1 MPDHAQPESLV
12 LHPNAWVPNNPR
24 LPVLQ
29 YRGVIDAVA
38 ADRAAEAFEAMFAA
52 HGWPPQ
58 WRDGIFDYHHYHTEG
73 HEVLGIAAGRAQ
85 VMLGGPQG
93 PVVAIAA
100 GDVVVLPAGT
110 GHCRITAD
118 DDFLVVGAYPPG
130 QHPDICRGA
139 ATADMLE
146 RIRTL
151 PFPASDPV
159 AGADGPLALVWPRP

>member
-1 MPDHAQPESLV
+1 MPDPALPDSLV
-12 LHPNAWVPNNPR
+12 LPPNGWVPNNPR

-38 ADRAAEAFEAMFAA
+38 ADRAARAFEALFAG

-73 HEVLGIAAGRAQ
+73 HEVLGIAAGRALI
-85 VMLGGPQG
+85 MLGGPDG
-93 PVVAIAA
+93 RVVALAA

-110 GHCRITAD
+110 GHCRIQAEA
-118 DDFLVVGAYPPG
+118 DFLVVGAYPPG
-130 QHPDICRGA
+130 QHPDICRGP
-139 ATADMLE
+139 ATADMLD

-151 PFPASDPV
+151 TFPASDPV
-159 AGADGPLALVWPRP
+159 AGGDGPLVGLWRPD